1 MRIYCKTNR
10 EQHEKMCVDFY
21 DYDVIESIK
30 GSVSEHGT
38 DDEETERYQSVNRNN
53 ICEKS

>member
-1 MRIYCKTNR
+1 M
-10 EQHEKMCVDFY
+10 EKEDISLKADEDMLQD
-21 DYDVIESIK
+21 ESIK

-38 DDEETERYQSVNRNN
+38 DDEETERYQSFNRNN

>member
-1 MRIYCKTNR
+1 M
-10 EQHEKMCVDFY
+10 EKEDISLKADEDMLQD
-21 DYDVIESIK
+21 ESIK

-38 DDEETERYQSVNRNN
+38 DDGETERYQNIKRSN